1 MKELVVAT
9 MNQGKLREIK
19 SLLKDIP
26 LKITSLVD
34 YPEAPDII
42 ENGDSF
48 RANAMIKAQTI
59 AQYTQ
64 KLTLGEDS
72 GLEVRA
78 LNNAPGIYSARFSG
92 EGATDEKNNLKLIAD
107 LQGIPLEQRQARYR
121 CYVIVFEGSQIVGE
135 ADGRCEGLIALTAK
149 GNNGFGYDPYFF
161 LPQYNKTFGEL
172 DPQIKATI
180 SHRAKAFQTIK
191 VSLEEYCQDYLK

>member
-9 MNQGKLREIK
+9 TNQGKLREIK
-19 SLLKDIP
+19 ALLKNFS
-26 LKITSLVD
+26 LKITSLAD
-34 YPEAPDII
+34 YPEAPEII
-42 ENGDSF
+42 EDGNSF
-48 RANAMIKAQTI
+48 RANAIIKAQTI

-72 GLEVRA
+72 GLEVQA

-92 EGATDEKNNLKLIAD
+92 EGATDEKNNLKLLD
-107 LQGIPLEQRQARYR
+107 SLQGVPLEQRQARYR
-121 CYVIVFEGSQIVGE
+121 CYVILFEGLKIVGE
-135 ADGRCEGLIALTAK
+135 ADGRCEGLIALSGK

-172 DPQIKATI
+172 DPQIKAKI

-191 VSLEEYCQDYLK
+191 VSLQEYCQDYSK